1 MTHFW
6 PKRAN
11 DLDIIKNPRQLTLE
25 PAVSDLFTMGSG
37 QRVQGLRK
45 RGSCR
50 PREAAA
56 VLIRCIGAPV
66 GIPGWVDSLF
76 GMMPGL
82 REPRMSFSSRR
93 S

>member
-50 PREAAA
+50 PRRDNLSQAAPFGTM
-56 VLIRCIGAPV
+56 R
-66 GIPGWVDSLF
+66 GITQ
-76 GMMPGL
+76 L
-82 REPRMSFSSRR
+82 RRPQVEPS
-93 S
+93 